1 MVAEASLQCRFKS
14 CTHGAACSLLHEV
27 CLSMALQSLGCLTFS
42 PARETQ
48 LEGSPGKRSQQRP
61 WRGNSEMLQE
71 HEKHGVRLKLI
82 LDRMGRGVCVSE
94 EGEEQLNIRQGVT
107 NEYGSP

>member
-1 MVAEASLQCRFKS
+1 
-14 CTHGAACSLLHEV
+14 
-27 CLSMALQSLGCLTFS
+27 
-42 PARETQ
+42 
-48 LEGSPGKRSQQRP
+48 
-61 WRGNSEMLQE
+61 MLQE